1 MDGRKRLLWR
11 RRSGFRGSMN
21 ARRGPERHHKVSR
34 MERKDTKRT
43 DDRILLG
50 LCASLSGRIGTSTRN
65 LRITFLL
72 LAALFRALAAVL
84 YITLAY
90 LDWRGKLLPEAP
102 EEKED

>member
-1 MDGRKRLLWR
+1 
-11 RRSGFRGSMN
+11 
-21 ARRGPERHHKVSR
+21 

-72 LAALFRALAAVL
+72 LAALFRALAALL

-90 LDWRGKLLPEAP
+90 LDWRGKLLPETP